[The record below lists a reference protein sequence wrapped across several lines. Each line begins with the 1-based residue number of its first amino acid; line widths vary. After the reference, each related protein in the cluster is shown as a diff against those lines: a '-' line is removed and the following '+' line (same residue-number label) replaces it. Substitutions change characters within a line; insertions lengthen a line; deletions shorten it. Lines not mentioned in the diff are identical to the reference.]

1 MKLAKR
7 DELTFQARRHGRAID
22 KIDSLAI
29 FTGDRSERRPRR
41 INIFRQFP
49 HCTGGRIHNQNSD
62 QAPKKMVSKIPAINV
77 GCERHSLRG
86 PSFFAEFNLIFS
98 RREKALYISLS
109 LYINV
114 LSSDFGVWAIGG
126 GLTQPIFQGGA
137 IAGEIEVA
145 KAEDKENLA
154 LLKKTVLAAF
164 GEVEQALGAEHFF
177 AQRESAAQQAAA
189 VAIEAAER
197 AGDEYSAG
205 TGDILTL
212 IDATRTKIENQSR
225 YTAIRR
231 MRLENRIDLH
241 LALGGDFKAAK

>member
-1 MKLAKR
+1 M
-7 DELTFQARRHGRAID
+7 
-22 KIDSLAI
+22 
-29 FTGDRSERRPRR
+29 
-41 INIFRQFP
+41 
-49 HCTGGRIHNQNSD
+49 
-62 QAPKKMVSKIPAINV
+62 
-77 GCERHSLRG
+77 
-86 PSFFAEFNLIFS
+86 
-98 RREKALYISLS
+98 
-109 LYINV
+109 
-114 LSSDFGVWAIGG
+114 WAIGG

-137 IAGEIEVA
+137 IAGEIKIA

-164 GEVEQALGAEHFF
+164 GEVEQALVAEHFF
-177 AQRESAAQQAAA
+177 AQRESSALQAAA

-205 TGDILTL
+205 TCDILTL
-212 IDATRTKIENQSR
+212 IDATRAKIDNQSR